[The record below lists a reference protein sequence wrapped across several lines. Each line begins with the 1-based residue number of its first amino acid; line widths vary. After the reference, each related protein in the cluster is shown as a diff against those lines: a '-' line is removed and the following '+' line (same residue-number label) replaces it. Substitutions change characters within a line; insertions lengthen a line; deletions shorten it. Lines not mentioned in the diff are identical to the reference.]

1 MTDTTIGRNDDL
13 RNHLHAM
20 WSAVAPGWAAH
31 ADFIDDRGAEVTE
44 AMLFIAAPQP
54 GERVL
59 ELACGPGGPGFA
71 AAPLVAPGGA
81 VVVSDVS
88 AEMTSTAAAR
98 ARERGLDSVSGRVL
112 DLEEIDESDA
122 SFDVVLCREGLM
134 LVADPARAAAEIRRV
149 LAPGGRVVLTVWG
162 SRERN
167 PWLGVVFDVV
177 SAQLGMPVPPP
188 GLPHPFS
195 LHDSGRLAALLSD
208 AGLSGV
214 AVTELSTPYR
224 AASVD
229 EWWERT
235 AALAG
240 PLSAMLAALP
250 DADARTLRDRAAAAI
265 APYTGPAGLVI
276 PGVSLLAT
284 GCVEEPT

>member
-1 MTDTTIGRNDDL
+1 MTDTTIRQGEGL
-13 RNHLHAM
+13 RNQLHGM

-31 ADFIDDRGAEVTE
+31 ADFIDDRGVDVTD
-44 AMLFIAAPQP
+44 AMLFITAPQP

-71 AAPLVAPGGA
+71 AAPLVAPWGA

-88 AEMTSTAAAR
+88 AEMTAIAAAR
-98 ARERGLDSVSGRVL
+98 ARERGLGSVSCRVL
-112 DLEEIDESDA
+112 DLEAIDEPDA

-149 LAPGGRVVLTVWG
+149 LSPGGRVALSVWG
-162 SRERN
+162 PRERN

-195 LHDSGRLAALLSD
+195 LHDSGRLAALLCD

-214 AVTELSTPYR
+214 TVTQLPTPYR

-235 AALAG
+235 KALAG

-250 DADARTLRDRAAAAI
+250 DAEARMLRDRAAAAI
-265 APYTGPAGLVI
+265 APYSGPAGLVI
-276 PGVSLLAT
+276 PGVCLIAT
-284 GCVEEPT
+284 ASA